1 MNDIIAFLLSVFLV
15 SSRFSLTFSVLL
27 FHLKVLVDGGSL
39 GLETSLG
46 FEFGLLE
53 FFEAKL
59 LVILGLE
66 LLELTQF
73 LCYWEN
79 RSQSYQVHV
88 QNFLWI
94 SVVAFLILEL

>member
-39 GLETSLG
+39 GLETS
-46 FEFGLLE
+46 EFGLLV

-59 LVILGLE
+59 LVVLGLE

-79 RSQSYQVHV
+79 
-88 QNFLWI
+88 
-94 SVVAFLILEL
+94 